1 MPILAIDTA
10 TVVSSVAIADE
21 KKLHAELTLQTK
33 LTHSETLMPHV
44 QQLMNM
50 ADVKRSDLTAVAV
63 GIGPGSFTGL
73 RIGLAAAKAMSYA
86 LNIPLV
92 GVSTMETLAWQYPA
106 PGVTIIPI
114 IDAQKG
120 NVYAASYQFNPLTE
134 NMEVISDVAVYGFEE
149 IFECF
154 GKDDKPCILLGDMAV
169 KKALP
174 KKEKGELPA
183 NFIIAPI
190 HTIMPR
196 AATVATAALKK
207 IAKGEIGSVMDM
219 EPIYIRRS
227 EAEELWEKR
236 QAKLSADTSPSKGG
250 IV

>member
-10 TVVSSVAIADE
+10 TMVSSVAVADE
-21 KKLHAELTLQTK
+21 KKLYAELTVQTR
-33 LTHSETLMPHV
+33 LTHSETLMPHI
-44 QQLMNM
+44 QQVLEM
-50 ADVKRSDLTAVAV
+50 AGVKRSELTAIAV
-63 GIGPGSFTGL
+63 SIGPGSFTGL

-86 LNIPLV
+86 MDIPLV
-92 GVSTMETLAWQYPA
+92 GISTMEALAWQYPS
-106 PGVTIIPI
+106 PNVTVVPL

-120 NVYAASYQFNPLTE
+120 NVYAAGYQFDLEKDSIIELSKVGVYSFDEVFE
-134 NMEVISDVAVYGFEE
+134 N
-149 IFECF
+149 F
-154 GKDDKPCILLGDMAV
+154 GIDGEYCVLVGDMAV

-174 KKEKGELPA
+174 KKAKGELPD

-196 AATVATAALKK
+196 AATIATAGLKK
-207 IAKGEIGSVMDM
+207 LAAGEVGSVMDM

-236 QAKLSADTSPSKGG
+236 QAKAEGRNG
-250 IV
+250 